1 MLSIRV
7 SSLLIHGDIFD
18 HIEMST
24 EYDFIFGCNIAFQF
38 VKEDFR
44 SKEGGIKKAY
54 ISVINIYLLLSLTN
68 INVMPHKKYQAI
80 LGGDFNMVENLTMD
94 RQEGNPNRQHQYG
107 LKELNKIII

>member
-38 VKEDFR
+38 VKDFR
-44 SKEGGIKKAY
+44 SKEGGI
-54 ISVINIYLLLSLTN
+54 
-68 INVMPHKKYQAI
+68 
-80 LGGDFNMVENLTMD
+80 
-94 RQEGNPNRQHQYG
+94 
-107 LKELNKIII
+107 